1 MAEGPGG
8 RPTAY
13 TPELGDLI
21 CEGIA
26 NKKPLARI
34 CDESEEL
41 PTTRS
46 VYTWLR
52 THDEFLRNYERAK
65 EDQADYLAE
74 EILEIAD
81 DGRNDFMDSADK
93 NGEVSAATKLNS
105 ENIQRSRLRVDAR
118 KWIASKL
125 KPKRYGDK
133 MHQDIEIK
141 NMDAVSDEDLA
152 NRVAELL
159 AKSK

>member
-1 MAEGPGG
+1 MAKGPGG
-8 RPTAY
+8 RPTSY

-26 NKKPLARI
+26 NARSLASI
-34 CDESEEL
+34 CNENEDL
-41 PTTRS
+41 PTARS

-52 THDEFLRNYERAK
+52 SNEEFLLNYERSK

-81 DGRNDFMDSADK
+81 DSRNDFMDRLDE

-118 KWIASKL
+118 KWIASKF
-125 KPKRYGDK
+125 KTKRYGDK
-133 MHQDIEIK
+133 VHQEIDIKTME
-141 NMDAVSDEDLA
+141 AVTDEDLA
-152 NRVAELL
+152 ARVAELL
-159 AKSK
+159 AKS